1 MNTTIDKLGTSVRS
15 AMVYSGYM
23 ENQAFSESC
32 VLRTQYINKRAKKN
46 LRKGAEPYPLST

>member
-23 ENQAFSESC
+23 ENQAFLESC
-32 VLRTQYINKRAKKN
+32 VLRTQYINKRAEKT

>member
-23 ENQAFSESC
+23 ENQAFLESC
-32 VLRTQYINKRAKKN
+32 VLRTQYINKRAKK
-46 LRKGAEPYPLST
+46 KKKP